1 MNLLRQFSVVCLGV
15 MLSLSLALCFLATL
29 RISSF
34 ETNLAIIGILLSGFG
49 ILYLLLC
56 RMVRRANV
64 LYGGNQEL
72 SGRLLSLMDNVPGVV
87 YRGLPD
93 WTVTFA
99 GDEISR
105 LTGYPIKDFL
115 DGRLKWR
122 KVIHP
127 DDLEEVKLRFRE
139 AANQREKVLR
149 VEYRIRHRDGS
160 IRWLADRRQLAY
172 DAKGLFVHVD
182 GLLLDITARKKSE
195 EALRLTQFAV
205 DRAGDAAYWMVPD
218 GRLIYVNDQAC
229 KVLGYSRGELLSMTI
244 HQITPDF
251 PVETWGAHWED
262 LRRKKSFTVESRH
275 LAKDGRILPVEF
287 TVNHVEFD
295 GKEFN
300 CASARDIGKR
310 VEAQEKSRLLEPQ
323 LLHAQKMEAIG
334 NLAGG
339 IAHDFNNLLTGI
351 LGYASLIKLASA
363 LNSEVFKAADV
374 IQASADRASRLTAQL
389 LGFARK
395 GKNLTVPVDI
405 HKTIGDIASLL
416 ERTMGKNIRIRRV
429 LAPGPVAVSGDP
441 TQLQQFLMNLAMNA
455 RDAMPEGGELT
466 LSTRIVLLD
475 EAFCSSHSG
484 AAPGRYA
491 RIDVADTGMGI
502 PKHHLEKIFDPFFT
516 TKEQGKGTGLG
527 LSMVFGIVKNHG
539 GILEVESDMGA
550 GTLFKVYLPLADG
563 SVEAKDA
570 DSSRI
575 AEPEPGRGRIL
586 LIDDQETVRDV
597 CSAMLSTLGYTVST
611 AADGREGVEQYRRFG
626 KDVDLVIVDMI
637 MPNLGG
643 RECFR
648 EIKSMNPG
656 VRALLSSGF
665 SLDGSVQEIM
675 DEGIAGFIQ
684 KPYRLE
690 ELSDAVAK
698 AIRRDH

>member
-1 MNLLRQFSVVCLGV
+1 MNLLRQFSIACLAV
-15 MLSLSLALCFLATL
+15 MFSIAITLCFLLAL
-29 RISSF
+29 RPSSF
-34 ETNLAIIGILLSGFG
+34 ETNLAVFGTLLAGFG
-49 ILYLLLC
+49 ILYLLLFG
-56 RMVRRANV
+56 MVRRANF

-99 GDEISR
+99 GDEICR
-105 LTGYPIKDFL
+105 LTGFPMKDYL
-115 DGRLKWR
+115 DGTLKWR
-122 KVIHP
+122 EVIHP

-139 AANQREKVLR
+139 AVNQREKVLR

-172 DAKGLFVHVD
+172 DAQGLFVYVD

-205 DRAGDAAYWMVPD
+205 DRAGDAAYWMGPD

-244 HQITPDF
+244 HQINPDF
-251 PVETWGAHWED
+251 PEEVWGAHWED
-262 LRRKKSFTVESRH
+262 LRQRKSFTVESRH
-275 LAKDGRILPVEF
+275 LAKDGRILPVEV

-310 VEAQEKSRLLEPQ
+310 VEAQEKSRLLEAQ
-323 LLHAQKMEAIG
+323 LLHSQKMEAVG

-351 LGYASLIKLASA
+351 LGYASLITLTAA
-363 LNSEVFKAADV
+363 PDSEAFKAAVV
-374 IQASADRASRLTAQL
+374 IQDAADRASRLTAQL

-395 GKNLTVPVDI
+395 GKNLAVPVDI
-405 HKTIGDIASLL
+405 HKTIVDITSLL
-416 ERTMGKNIRIRRV
+416 ERTLDKNIQIRTF
-429 LAPGPVAVSGDP
+429 LAPGTVTVIGDP
-441 TQLQQFLMNLAMNA
+441 TQLQQILMNLAMNA
-455 RDAMPEGGELT
+455 GDAMPEGGEMT
-466 LSTRIVLLD
+466 FSTRIILLD
-475 EAFCSSHSG
+475 DAFCGSHSG
-484 AAPGRYA
+484 APQGRYA

-539 GILEVESDMGA
+539 GIIEVESEVGV
-550 GTLFKVYLPLADG
+550 GTRFKVYLPLADG
-563 SVEAKDA
+563 GVAVEDENFSLRGEAGGA
-570 DSSRI
+570 
-575 AEPEPGRGRIL
+575 RGRIL

-597 CSAMLSTLGYTVST
+597 CSKMLATLGYTVST
-611 AADGREGVEQYRRFG
+611 ARDGREGVEHYRRFG
-626 KDVDLVIVDMI
+626 KDVDLVIIDMI

-643 RECFR
+643 RDCFR
-648 EIKSMNPG
+648 EIKTMNPD

-690 ELSDAVAK
+690 ELSNAVAR